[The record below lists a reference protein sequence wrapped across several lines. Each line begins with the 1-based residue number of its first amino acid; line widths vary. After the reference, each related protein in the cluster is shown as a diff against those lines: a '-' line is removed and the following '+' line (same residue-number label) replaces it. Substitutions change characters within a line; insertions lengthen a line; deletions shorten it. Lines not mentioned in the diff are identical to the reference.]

1 MLLPFALNAVESKG
15 GGGKFNSRKAQVNA
29 NPPLNTKVGIESVSF
44 HVGVGALKLLHD
56 RRNGRCGLMGMCR
69 READQF
75 PAGGEAFPFP
85 IFVHQRQTSAAVAS
99 NPTRLFRQR
108 ERHGQ
113 ANFQETTF
121 DVTLHQPKP
130 IPGGQASLVANCRLL
145 RISWPRRLV
154 HRCWGRNRSP
164 AGFPRDSHDW
174 GSLRL
179 LLLVGPRPLSPVPA
193 CAAARHSAAG
203 SRAARSAPRRTPAAG
218 ARPP

>member
-1 MLLPFALNAVESKG
+1 MPWRARAGAENLIH
-15 GGGKFNSRKAQVNA
+15 RKAQVNA

-44 HVGVGALKLLHD
+44 HVGVGALKLRHD

-99 NPTRLFRQR
+99 NPMRLFRQR

-121 DVTLHQPKP
+121 DVTIHHFKSN
-130 IPGGQASLVANCRLL
+130 PGQRAPLAVNCRSLC
-145 RISWPRRLV
+145 IF
-154 HRCWGRNRSP
+154 CRNDAPQFRKS
-164 AGFPRDSHDW
+164 SQE
-174 GSLRL
+174 
-179 LLLVGPRPLSPVPA
+179 PV
-193 CAAARHSAAG
+193 
-203 SRAARSAPRRTPAAG
+203 
-218 ARPP
+218 